1 MKRILILGV
10 MLCVGRVDA
19 QDRVHRSFSV
29 NPTVSLRIWLPS
41 GRVRLETW
49 DKDSILVEG
58 TVAKGSN
65 FFGGGGQ
72 GSAKLG
78 VEQPNKRS
86 TTLAR
91 GELVVTVPRRAQVFV
106 KATDAI
112 IETSHTYGDL
122 ELLTVGGR
130 VTVDDAHGVVSIE
143 SIDAP
148 ISVHGATAMVRLHSG
163 GGAVALRDVTGDLA
177 VSTVRG
183 SVQLVGESLSD
194 AQIETVG
201 GGVTVEGRMRRG
213 AFIDIQTHEGSVVL
227 RFRPNDVPV
236 LELSSRG
243 GQVTNGLNAGNLKVG
258 RVAVR
263 SFKGEVN
270 ASARTGVEGG
280 KQRTT
285 P

>member
-1 MKRILILGV
+1 MKQLALALLVLAGVRASAQEKVQRIFAV
-10 MLCVGRVDA
+10 
-19 QDRVHRSFSV
+19 S
-29 NPTVSLRIWLPS
+29 PTVSLRIWLPS
-41 GRVRLETW
+41 GHVRVQTW
-49 DKDSILVEG
+49 DKDSIQVVG
-58 TVAKGSN
+58 SVAKGSN

-86 TTLAR
+86 TTLAS
-91 GELVVTVPRRAQVFV
+91 GDLVVTVPRRAQVFV

-122 ELLTVGGR
+122 ELVSVGGK
-130 VTVDDAHGVVSIE
+130 VTVEEAYGILTIE

-148 ISVHGATAMVRLHSG
+148 IAVHGATAAVRLHSG
-163 GGAVALRDVTGDLA
+163 GGAVVLRDVTGDLT

-183 SVQLVGESLSD
+183 SVQLTGESLGE

-201 GGVTVEGRMRRG
+201 GGVTVDGRMRRG
-213 AFIDIQTHEGSVVL
+213 AFIDVQTHDGNIAL
-227 RFRPNDVPV
+227 RFRANDIPL

-243 GQVTNGLNAGNLKVG
+243 GEVSNAFGSGNLKVG

-263 SFKGEVN
+263 SFKGGVN
-270 ASARTGVEGG
+270 VSPRAGVEGG
-280 KQRTT
+280 KQRTN

>member
-1 MKRILILGV
+1 MKWLPLLFLASLAASASAQEKVQRTFGV
-10 MLCVGRVDA
+10 
-19 QDRVHRSFSV
+19 S
-29 NPTVSLRIWLPS
+29 PTVSLRIWLPS

-49 DKDSILVEG
+49 DKDSIQVVG
-58 TVAKGSN
+58 STAKGSN

-72 GSAKLG
+72 GSAKVG

-86 TTLAR
+86 TSLAR
-91 GELVVTVPRRAQVFV
+91 GELVVTVPRRAQVFI
-106 KATDAI
+106 KATDAL
-112 IETSHTYGDL
+112 IEAAHTYGDL

-130 VTVDDAHGVVSIE
+130 VTVSDAHGVLSIE

-148 ISVHGATAMVRLHSG
+148 ITVHGATGMVRLHSG
-163 GGAVALRDVTGDLA
+163 GGAVALRDITGDLT

-183 SVQLVGESLSD
+183 NVDVAGEAIGD

-201 GGVTVEGRMRRG
+201 GTVAVAGRIRRG
-213 AFIDIQTHEGSVVL
+213 AFVDIQTHDGNVSL
-227 RFRPNDVPV
+227 RFRVTDVPL

-243 GQVTNGLNAGNLKVG
+243 GEINNGLGAGSLKIG

-263 SFKGEVN
+263 SFKGAIN
-270 ASARTGVEGG
+270 GSARAGVEGG
-280 KQRTT
+280 KQRSN